1 MYRTTLLSTLLVFS
15 LIPTTSWSQDVTA
28 TAEPGQTPTNEAI
41 RPTADDADSIAPDA
55 VGEESAV
62 DILEDAA
69 PEDFGKRQHDQI
81 WLISSRGVYSPHAS
95 STNLSYCQ
103 RIEGDQWRDE
113 SFESFTSPAHDGRPR
128 RTLIYIHGNRTT
140 SEEALTDGLAV
151 YDQTFLQWEDAS
163 PVRFVIWTWP
173 SDRIGGE
180 IKDVRTKA
188 CYAEQHAFHL
198 ARLLTQMREHQQVA
212 IIGYSFGGRLAIN
225 ALHLVGG
232 GSVHGYGLETQDR
245 SIPPVNLTLMA
256 PAIRNDCFCNTKWMG
271 LSKINHLFI
280 LYNSKDIYLQF
291 YRLAKFDENHDALG
305 FTGMPCRRRGYL
317 NSNQIEQFNAA
328 TRVGRDHSYLS
339 YIVDKRVEQIVRRN
353 IFKEDFNLRDLG
365 GSDVQ

>member
-1 MYRTTLLSTLLVFS
+1 MLAFS
-15 LIPTTSWSQDVTA
+15 LIATTSWSQDVTA
-28 TAEPGQTPTNEAI
+28 SAGLAQATSNESI
-41 RPTADDADSIAPDA
+41 SPIADDPDSIAPNA
-55 VGEESAV
+55 VSEESAV
-62 DILEDAA
+62 EILEAAA
-69 PEDFGKRQHDQI
+69 PEDFDMRQADQI
-81 WLISSRGVYSPHAS
+81 WLISSRGVCSGYAS
-95 STNLSYCQ
+95 STNLTYRQ
-103 RIEGDQWRDE
+103 RVEDDQWRDE
-113 SFESFTSPAHDGRPR
+113 SFESFTRPATGGRPR

-151 YDQTFLQWEDAS
+151 YDQTFLQWKDAS
-163 PVRFVIWTWP
+163 PVRFVIWSWP

-180 IKDVRTKA
+180 IEDVRTKA

-198 ARLLTQMREHQQVA
+198 ARLLTQMQEHQQVA

-280 LYNSKDIYLQF
+280 LYNSKDIYLRF
-291 YRLAKFDENHDALG
+291 YKLAKFDENHDALG

-317 NSNQIEQFNAA
+317 NSDQIEQFNAA
-328 TRVGRDHSYLS
+328 TLVGRDHNYLS
-339 YIVDKRVEQIVRRN
+339 YIVDKRVEKLVRSN
-353 IFKEDFNLRDLG
+353 LYKEDYKSRVKG
-365 GSDVQ
+365 VSDVQK